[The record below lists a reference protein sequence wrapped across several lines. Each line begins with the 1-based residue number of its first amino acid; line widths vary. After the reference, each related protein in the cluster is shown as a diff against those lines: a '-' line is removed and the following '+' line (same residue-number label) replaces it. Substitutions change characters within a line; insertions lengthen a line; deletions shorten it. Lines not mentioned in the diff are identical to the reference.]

1 MKMLVVD
8 DTLLSRQLMTHA
20 LKTYGEIEIAVNGE
34 EAIEA
39 FELAWKDK
47 SPFDVIFMDIM
58 MPEMDGREALRRIRD
73 WEDKNKVIDPVKVVM
88 STALGDKDNVLS
100 SFKEGAEYYL
110 VKPIELNRLYD
121 IMSQL
126 GYSKTK

>member
-1 MKMLVVD
+1 MLVVD

-20 LKTYGEIEIAVNGE
+20 LKNYGDIEIAVNGE

-39 FELAWKDK
+39 FQLAWKDK

-73 WEDKNKVIDPVKVVM
+73 WEDKNKVVDPVKVVM

-126 GYSKTK
+126 GYAKVK

>member
-1 MKMLVVD
+1 MLVVD

>member
-1 MKMLVVD
+1 MLVVD

-100 SFKEGAEYYL
+100 SVKEGAEYYL